1 MTPAKLPLSATEVPA
16 SAKKTNYPEPF
27 VALVTGREKRK
38 LGDWFGLTNFGVNLT
53 TLAPGAISALCHAH
67 ARQDELIYVL
77 AGRPTLMM
85 GEAEYQLEPG
95 QCMGFKAGT
104 GIAHQVVN
112 RTDAMVQL
120 LEIGDRTPHDTVEYP
135 QDDLQAVLDKAGQWV
150 FEHKDGT
157 PY

>member
-1 MTPAKLPLSATEVPA
+1 MTPTNRPISAIAVPA
-16 SAKKTNYPEPF
+16 STKKTNYPDPF
-27 VALVTGREKRK
+27 AILVAGREKHK

-77 AGRPTLMM
+77 EGRPTLIV

-95 QCMGFKAGT
+95 QCIGFKAGT
-104 GIAHQVVN
+104 GIAHQVMN
-112 RTDAMVQL
+112 RTDTIARF

-135 QDDLQAVLDKAGQWV
+135 QDDLQAVLNDAGQWV
-150 FEHKDGT
+150 FKHKDGT